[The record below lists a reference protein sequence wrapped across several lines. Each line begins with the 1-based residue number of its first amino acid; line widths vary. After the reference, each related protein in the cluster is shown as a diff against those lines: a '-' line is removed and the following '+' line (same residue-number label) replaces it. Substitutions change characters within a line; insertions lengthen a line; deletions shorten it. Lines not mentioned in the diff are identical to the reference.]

1 MPESIFRIGSEGE
14 LETVEETFVADE
26 DRLQKLLARYPD
38 VLAGNQIS
46 RAAPRRWVLVAR
58 EMSVPDAAE
67 AAGRW
72 SLDHLFL
79 DQDGIPTLVEVKRSV
94 DTRIRREVVGQML
107 DYAANAAVYWKTTD
121 IRTIFEQRYLQQ
133 GIGPEEALSGQLDID
148 PDGIDEYWTTVDTNL
163 RAGRLR
169 LIFLADEIPVELLRI
184 IEFLDAQMRHAEVF
198 GVELRQF
205 GEEAG
210 AVLVPRIVGRTAQ
223 SERTKARGPRATRQW
238 DEASFFEELAK
249 DRDPAEV
256 AVARRLFEWGRDH
269 YPEIFWGEGL
279 RNGSCYPRFGPTK
292 WTDSPTIWTSSLF
305 GLRTRGVVKIMFDAL
320 EAQPPFDE
328 EQRRFELL
336 RRLNAFLPEPI
347 PEDDLPRQPNINLA
361 DLTEPG
367 CIDELLTVFEW
378 VFEQI
383 KE

>member
-1 MPESIFRIGSEGE
+1 MPESIFRIGAEGE
-14 LETVEETFVADE
+14 LETVAETVVTDE
-26 DRLQKLLARYPD
+26 DRLQDLLARYPD
-38 VLAGNQIS
+38 MLAGNQIS

-107 DYAANAAVYWKTTD
+107 DYAANAAVYWKTAD
-121 IRTIFEQRYLQQ
+121 IRAAFEQRYLQQ
-133 GIGPEEALSGQLDID
+133 GIEPEEALSGQLEID

-169 LIFLADEIPVELLRI
+169 LIFLADEIPVELRRI
-184 IEFLDAQMRHAEVF
+184 IEFLDAQMRPAEVF

-205 GEEAG
+205 GEDAG
-210 AVLVPRIVGRTAQ
+210 AVLVPRIVGRTAEA
-223 SERTKARGPRATRQW
+223 ERAKSSGPRATRHW
-238 DEASFFEELAK
+238 DEASFFDELAK
-249 DRDPAEV
+249 SHKGEEV
-256 AVARRLFEWGRDH
+256 ETARRLFEWGNAR
-269 YPEIFWGEGL
+269 YPDILWGKGAHI
-279 RNGSCYPRFGPTK
+279 GSCYPMFGPT
-292 WTDSPTIWTSSLF
+292 IFTSCIF
-305 GLRTRGVVKIMFDAL
+305 GLLTSGIVTIGFSAL
-320 EAQPPFDE
+320 AAQPPFDAE
-328 EQRRFELL
+328 ELRFDFL
-336 RRLNAFLPEPI
+336 RRLNAILSEPI
-347 PEDDLPRQPNINLA
+347 PDQEMPKWPNINLA

-367 CIDELLTVFEW
+367 RADELLTVFEW
-378 VFEQI
+378 VFDQI

>member
-1 MPESIFRIGSEGE
+1 MLESIFRIGSEGE

-26 DRLQKLLARYPD
+26 DRLQELLARYPD

-107 DYAANAAVYWKTTD
+107 DYAANAAVYWKIAD
-121 IRTIFEQRYLQQ
+121 IRTTFEQRYLQQ

-205 GEEAG
+205 GEDAG
-210 AVLVPRIVGRTAQ
+210 AVLVPRIVGRTARA
-223 SERTKARGPRATRQW
+223 ERTRSPGPRATRQW
-238 DEASFFEELAK
+238 DEQSFFEELAK

-256 AVARRLFEWGRDH
+256 AVARRLFEWGR
-269 YPEIFWGEGL
+269 
-279 RNGSCYPRFGPTK
+279 
-292 WTDSPTIWTSSLF
+292 
-305 GLRTRGVVKIMFDAL
+305 GVS
-320 EAQPPFDE
+320 
-328 EQRRFELL
+328 
-336 RRLNAFLPEPI
+336 
-347 PEDDLPRQPNINLA
+347 
-361 DLTEPG
+361 
-367 CIDELLTVFEW
+367 
-378 VFEQI
+378 
-383 KE
+383 